1 MIYVEMLSLNTDKK
15 NLPIAVTMG
24 DPSGINSE
32 IILKAFN
39 KISNNKKIDFFII
52 CDPSWIKKSKKIFNI
67 NVPLNVISKEI
78 NIKQNKLNI
87 LPIKNKVFSNL
98 GHPDRRNNKAIM
110 ESLNTSINLAKNNK
124 VCGIVTLPIY
134 KKNLMESNSGFIG
147 HTEYLAEKDNSES
160 LMILMSKDLKV
171 ATITTHI
178 PISKVSK
185 SLTRKKIFEKI
196 KILHKS
202 LSRDFNIKNPKI
214 AVSSLN
220 PHSGEE
226 GSIGKEE
233 VKIIIPCIN
242 SFKEMG
248 MKIEGPLPADT
259 LFYKK
264 NLNKFDARIC
274 MFHDQAL
281 IPLKTID
288 FYGGINFTAGL
299 SFVRTSPDH
308 GTAFNLAGKNKANPK
323 SLIYAIKQ
331 ALIISKN
338 RKINE

>member
-1 MIYVEMLSLNTDKK
+1 MLSLNTDNK
-15 NLPIAVTMG
+15 NLPIAITMG

-32 IILKAFN
+32 IILKAFKQIN
-39 KISNNKKIDFFII
+39 NRKISFFII
-52 CDPSWIKKSKKIFNI
+52 CDPDWIKKSKKIFNI
-67 NVPLNVISKEI
+67 NIPINIISKKI
-78 NIKQNKLNI
+78 NIKKDKLNI
-87 LPIKNKVFSNL
+87 LPLKNKILFNL
-98 GHPDRRNNKAIM
+98 GQPSKKNNKAIF
-110 ESLNTSINLAKNNK
+110 ESLNTAINLAKNNK
-124 VCGIVTLPIY
+124 VSGIVTLPIY
-134 KKNLMESNSGFIG
+134 KKNLMENNSNFIG
-147 HTEYLAEKDNSES
+147 HTEYLAEKDGQDS

-185 SLTRKKIFEKI
+185 SLTRKKIAAKI
-196 KILHKS
+196 EILNKS
-202 LSRDFNIKNPKI
+202 LINDFNIKKPKI

-226 GSIGKEE
+226 GSIGTEE
-233 VKIIIPCIN
+233 TNTIKPCVN
-242 SFKEMG
+242 YFKDRG

-308 GTAFNLAGKNKANPK
+308 GTAFNLAGKNRANPK

-331 ALIISKN
+331 AFIISEN
-338 RKINE
+338 RKNK

>member
-1 MIYVEMLSLNTDKK
+1 MLSLNTDKK
-15 NLPIAVTMG
+15 NLPIAITMG

-32 IILKAFN
+32 IILKSFN
-39 KISNNKKIDFFII
+39 KISNNKEIDFFII
-52 CDPSWIKKSKKIFNI
+52 CDPNWIKKSKKIFNI
-67 NVPLNVISKEI
+67 DVPLNIISNEI

-98 GHPDRRNNKAIM
+98 GKPDKKNNKAIL
-110 ESLNTSINLAKNNK
+110 ESLNISINLAKKNK

-134 KKNLMESNSGFIG
+134 KKNIMEGSSGFIG
-147 HTEYLAEKDNSES
+147 HTEYLAEKDGSDS

-185 SLTRKKIFEKI
+185 SLTRKIISKKI
-196 KILHKS
+196 KILHES
-202 LSRDFNIKNPKI
+202 LRRDFHIKNPKI

-226 GSIGKEE
+226 GSIGEEE
-233 VKIIIPCIN
+233 VKIILPCIN
-242 SFKEMG
+242 NLKELG

-264 NLNKFDARIC
+264 NLKKFDARIC
-274 MFHDQAL
+274 MYHDQAL

-323 SLIYAIKQ
+323 SFIYAIRQ
-331 ALIISKN
+331 AFLISKN

>member
-1 MIYVEMLSLNTDKK
+1 MLSLNTDKK
-15 NLPIAVTMG
+15 NLPIAITMG

-32 IILKAFN
+32 IILKSFN
-39 KISNNKKIDFFII
+39 KISNNKEIDFFII
-52 CDPSWIKKSKKIFNI
+52 CDPNWIKKSKKIFNI
-67 NVPLNVISKEI
+67 DVPLNIISNEI
-78 NIKQNKLNI
+78 KIKQNKLNI

-98 GHPDRRNNKAIM
+98 GKPDKKNNKAIL
-110 ESLNTSINLAKNNK
+110 ESLNISINLAKKNK

-134 KKNLMESNSGFIG
+134 KKNIMEGSSGFIG
-147 HTEYLAEKDNSES
+147 HTEYLAEKDDSES

-185 SLTRKKIFEKI
+185 SLTRKIISKKI
-196 KILHKS
+196 KILHES
-202 LSRDFNIKNPKI
+202 LRRDFHIKNPKI

-233 VKIIIPCIN
+233 VKIILPCIN
-242 SFKEMG
+242 NLKELG

-264 NLNKFDARIC
+264 NLKKFDARIC
-274 MFHDQAL
+274 MYHDQAL

-323 SLIYAIKQ
+323 SFIYAIRQ
-331 ALIISKN
+331 AFLISKN

>member
-1 MIYVEMLSLNTDKK
+1 MLSLNTDKK

-32 IILKAFN
+32 ILLKSFN
-39 KISNNKKIDFFII
+39 KINNNKEINFFII
-52 CDPSWIKKSKKIFNI
+52 CDPNWVKKSKKIFNI
-67 NVPLNVISKEI
+67 NVPLNIISNEI

-87 LPIKNKVFSNL
+87 LPIKNRVSSNL
-98 GHPDRRNNKAIM
+98 GQPDKKNNKAIL
-110 ESLNTSINLAKNNK
+110 ESLNTSINLAKKNK

-134 KKNLMESNSGFIG
+134 KKNLMESNLGFTG

-178 PISKVSK
+178 PISKVPR
-185 SLTRKKIFEKI
+185 SLTRNKISKKI
-196 KILHKS
+196 KILYES
-202 LSRDFNIKNPKI
+202 LKRDFNIKNPKI

-233 VKIIIPCIN
+233 LKKIIPCIN
-242 SFKEMG
+242 NFKELG

-274 MFHDQAL
+274 MYHDQAL

-288 FYGGINFTAGL
+288 FYGGINYTAGL

-323 SLIYAIKQ
+323 SFIYAIKQ
-331 ALIISKN
+331 AFLISKN

>member
-1 MIYVEMLSLNTDKK
+1 MNTDKK
-15 NLPIAVTMG
+15 NLPIAITMG

-32 IILKAFN
+32 IILKSFN
-39 KISNNKKIDFFII
+39 KISNNKEIDFFII
-52 CDPSWIKKSKKIFNI
+52 CDPNWIKKSKKIFNI
-67 NVPLNVISKEI
+67 DVPLNIISNEI
-78 NIKQNKLNI
+78 KIKQNKLNI

-98 GHPDRRNNKAIM
+98 GKPDKKNNKAIL
-110 ESLNTSINLAKNNK
+110 ESLNISINLAKKNK

-134 KKNLMESNSGFIG
+134 KKNIMEGSSGFIG
-147 HTEYLAEKDNSES
+147 HTEYLAEKDDSES

-185 SLTRKKIFEKI
+185 SLTRKIISKKI
-196 KILHKS
+196 KILHES
-202 LSRDFNIKNPKI
+202 LRRDFHIKNPKI

-233 VKIIIPCIN
+233 VKIILPCIN
-242 SFKEMG
+242 NLKELG

-264 NLNKFDARIC
+264 NLKKFDARIC
-274 MFHDQAL
+274 MYHDQAL

-323 SLIYAIKQ
+323 SFIYAIRQ
-331 ALIISKN
+331 AFLISKN

>member
-1 MIYVEMLSLNTDKK
+1 MLSLNTDKK
-15 NLPIAVTMG
+15 NLPIAITMG

-32 IILKAFN
+32 IILKSFN
-39 KISNNKKIDFFII
+39 KISNNKEIDFFII
-52 CDPSWIKKSKKIFNI
+52 CDPDWIKKSKKIFNI
-67 NVPLNVISKEI
+67 DVPLNIISNEI
-78 NIKQNKLNI
+78 KIKQNKLNI

-98 GHPDRRNNKAIM
+98 GKPDKKNNKAIL
-110 ESLNTSINLAKNNK
+110 ESLNISINLAKKNK

-134 KKNLMESNSGFIG
+134 KKNIMEGSSGFIG
-147 HTEYLAEKDNSES
+147 HTEYLAEKDDSES

-185 SLTRKKIFEKI
+185 SLTRKIISKKI
-196 KILHKS
+196 KILHES
-202 LSRDFNIKNPKI
+202 LRRDFHIKNPKI

-233 VKIIIPCIN
+233 VKIILPCIN
-242 SFKEMG
+242 NLKELG

-264 NLNKFDARIC
+264 NLKKFDARIC
-274 MFHDQAL
+274 MYHDQAL

-323 SLIYAIKQ
+323 SFIYAIRQ
-331 ALIISKN
+331 AFLISKN

>member
-1 MIYVEMLSLNTDKK
+1 MLSLNTDKK
-15 NLPIAVTMG
+15 NLPIAITMG

-32 IILKAFN
+32 IILKSFN
-39 KISNNKKIDFFII
+39 KISNNKEIDFFII
-52 CDPSWIKKSKKIFNI
+52 CDPNWIKKSKKIFNI
-67 NVPLNVISKEI
+67 DVPLNIISNEI
-78 NIKQNKLNI
+78 KIKQNKLNI

-98 GHPDRRNNKAIM
+98 GKPDKKNNKAIL
-110 ESLNTSINLAKNNK
+110 ESLNISINLAKKNK

-134 KKNLMESNSGFIG
+134 KKNLMEGSSGFIG
-147 HTEYLAEKDNSES
+147 HTEYLAEKDGSES

-185 SLTRKKIFEKI
+185 SLTRKIISKKI
-196 KILHKS
+196 KILHES
-202 LSRDFNIKNPKI
+202 LRRDFHIKNPKI

-233 VKIIIPCIN
+233 VKIILPCIN
-242 SFKEMG
+242 NLKELG

-264 NLNKFDARIC
+264 NLKKFDARIC
-274 MFHDQAL
+274 MYHDQAL

-323 SLIYAIKQ
+323 SFIYAIRQ
-331 ALIISKN
+331 AFLISKN

>member
-1 MIYVEMLSLNTDKK
+1 MLSLNTDKK

-110 ESLNTSINLAKNNK
+110 ESLNTSIHLAKNNR

-185 SLTRKKIFEKI
+185 SLTRKK
-196 KILHKS
+196 
-202 LSRDFNIKNPKI
+202 
-214 AVSSLN
+214 
-220 PHSGEE
+220 
-226 GSIGKEE
+226 
-233 VKIIIPCIN
+233 
-242 SFKEMG
+242 
-248 MKIEGPLPADT
+248 
-259 LFYKK
+259 
-264 NLNKFDARIC
+264 
-274 MFHDQAL
+274 
-281 IPLKTID
+281 
-288 FYGGINFTAGL
+288 NF
-299 SFVRTSPDH
+299 S
-308 GTAFNLAGKNKANPK
+308 KNKNSSQK
-323 SLIYAIKQ
+323 SQKGF
-331 ALIISKN
+331 
-338 RKINE
+338 

>member
-1 MIYVEMLSLNTDKK
+1 MLSLNTDKK
-15 NLPIAVTMG
+15 NLPIAITMG

-32 IILKAFN
+32 IILKSFN
-39 KISNNKKIDFFII
+39 KISNNKEIDFFII
-52 CDPSWIKKSKKIFNI
+52 CDPNWIKKSKKIFNI
-67 NVPLNVISKEI
+67 DVPLNIISNEI
-78 NIKQNKLNI
+78 KIKQNKLNI

-98 GHPDRRNNKAIM
+98 GKPDKKNNKAIL
-110 ESLNTSINLAKNNK
+110 ESLNISINLAKKNK

-134 KKNLMESNSGFIG
+134 KKNIMEGSSGFIG
-147 HTEYLAEKDNSES
+147 HTEYLAEKDGSES

-185 SLTRKKIFEKI
+185 SLTRKIISKKI
-196 KILHKS
+196 KILHES
-202 LSRDFNIKNPKI
+202 LRRDFHIKNPKI

-226 GSIGKEE
+226 GSIGEEE
-233 VKIIIPCIN
+233 VKIILPCIN
-242 SFKEMG
+242 NLKELG

-264 NLNKFDARIC
+264 NLKKFDARIC
-274 MFHDQAL
+274 MYHDQAL

-323 SLIYAIKQ
+323 SFIYAIRQ
-331 ALIISKN
+331 AFLISKN

>member
-1 MIYVEMLSLNTDKK
+1 MLSLNTDNK
-15 NLPIAVTMG
+15 NLPIAITMG

-32 IILKAFN
+32 IILKAFKQMSDR
-39 KISNNKKIDFFII
+39 KISFFII
-52 CDPSWIKKSKKIFNI
+52 CDPDWIKKSKKIFNI

-185 SLTRKKIFEKI
+185 SLTRKKISEKI

-226 GSIGKEE
+226 GGIGKEE
-233 VKIIIPCIN
+233 VKIIIPCVN

>member
-15 NLPIAVTMG
+15 NLPIAITMG

-32 IILKAFN
+32 IILKSFN
-39 KISNNKKIDFFII
+39 KISNNKEIDFFII
-52 CDPSWIKKSKKIFNI
+52 CDPNWIKKSKKIFNI
-67 NVPLNVISKEI
+67 DVPLNIISNEI
-78 NIKQNKLNI
+78 KIKQNKLNI

-98 GHPDRRNNKAIM
+98 GKPDKKNNKAIL
-110 ESLNTSINLAKNNK
+110 ESLNISINLAKKNK

-134 KKNLMESNSGFIG
+134 KKNIMEGSSGFIG
-147 HTEYLAEKDNSES
+147 HTEYLAEKDDSES

-185 SLTRKKIFEKI
+185 SLTRKIISKKI
-196 KILHKS
+196 KILHES
-202 LSRDFNIKNPKI
+202 LRRDFHIKNPKI

-233 VKIIIPCIN
+233 VKIILPCIN
-242 SFKEMG
+242 NLKELG

-264 NLNKFDARIC
+264 NLKKFDARIC
-274 MFHDQAL
+274 MYHDQAL

-323 SLIYAIKQ
+323 SFIYAIRQ
-331 ALIISKN
+331 AFLISKN

>member
-1 MIYVEMLSLNTDKK
+1 MLSLNTDNK
-15 NLPIAVTMG
+15 NLPIAITMG

-32 IILKAFN
+32 IILKAFKQIN
-39 KISNNKKIDFFII
+39 NRKISFFII
-52 CDPSWIKKSKKIFNI
+52 CDPDWIKKSKKIFNI
-67 NVPLNVISKEI
+67 NIPINIISKKI
-78 NIKQNKLNI
+78 NIKKDKLNI
-87 LPIKNKVFSNL
+87 LPLKNKILFNL
-98 GHPDRRNNKAIM
+98 GQPSKKNNKAIF
-110 ESLNTSINLAKNNK
+110 ESLNTAINLAKNNK
-124 VCGIVTLPIY
+124 VSGIVTLPIY
-134 KKNLMESNSGFIG
+134 KKNLMENNSNFIG
-147 HTEYLAEKDNSES
+147 HTEYLAEKDGQDS

-185 SLTRKKIFEKI
+185 SLTRKKIAAKI
-196 KILHKS
+196 EILNKS
-202 LSRDFNIKNPKI
+202 LINDFNIKKPKI

-226 GSIGKEE
+226 GSIGEE
-233 VKIIIPCIN
+233 EINTIEPCVDY
-242 SFKEMG
+242 FKDMG

-274 MFHDQAL
+274 MYHDQAL

-308 GTAFNLAGKNKANPK
+308 GTAFNLAGKNRANPK

-331 ALIISKN
+331 AFIISEN
-338 RKINE
+338 RKNK

>member
-1 MIYVEMLSLNTDKK
+1 MLSLSTDKK
-15 NLPIAVTMG
+15 NLPIAITMG

-32 IILKAFN
+32 IILKSFN
-39 KISNNKKIDFFII
+39 KISNNKEIDFFII
-52 CDPSWIKKSKKIFNI
+52 CDPDWIKKSKKIFNI
-67 NVPLNVISKEI
+67 DVPLNIISNEI
-78 NIKQNKLNI
+78 KIKQNKLNI

-98 GHPDRRNNKAIM
+98 GKPDKKNNKAIL
-110 ESLNTSINLAKNNK
+110 ESLNISINLAKKNK

-134 KKNLMESNSGFIG
+134 KKNIMEGSSGFIG
-147 HTEYLAEKDNSES
+147 HTEYLAEKDDSES

-185 SLTRKKIFEKI
+185 SLTRKIISKKI
-196 KILHKS
+196 KILHES
-202 LSRDFNIKNPKI
+202 LRRDFHIKNPKI

-233 VKIIIPCIN
+233 VKIILPCIN
-242 SFKEMG
+242 NLKELG

-264 NLNKFDARIC
+264 NLKKFDARIC
-274 MFHDQAL
+274 MYHDQAL

-323 SLIYAIKQ
+323 SFIYAIRQ
-331 ALIISKN
+331 AFLISKN

>member
-1 MIYVEMLSLNTDKK
+1 MLSLSTDKK
-15 NLPIAVTMG
+15 NLPIAITMG

-32 IILKAFN
+32 IILKSFN
-39 KISNNKKIDFFII
+39 KISNNKEIDFFII
-52 CDPSWIKKSKKIFNI
+52 CDPNWIKKSKKIFNI
-67 NVPLNVISKEI
+67 DVPLNIISNEI
-78 NIKQNKLNI
+78 KIKQNKLNI

-98 GHPDRRNNKAIM
+98 GKPDKKNNKAIL
-110 ESLNTSINLAKNNK
+110 ESLNISINLAKKNK

-134 KKNLMESNSGFIG
+134 KKNLMEGSSGFIG
-147 HTEYLAEKDNSES
+147 HTEYLAEKDGSDS

-185 SLTRKKIFEKI
+185 SLTRKIISKKI
-196 KILHKS
+196 KILHES
-202 LSRDFNIKNPKI
+202 LRRDFHIKNPKI

-226 GSIGKEE
+226 GSIGEEE
-233 VKIIIPCIN
+233 VKIILPCIN
-242 SFKEMG
+242 NLKELG

-264 NLNKFDARIC
+264 NLKKFDARIC
-274 MFHDQAL
+274 MYHDQAL

-323 SLIYAIKQ
+323 SFIYAIRQ
-331 ALIISKN
+331 AFLISKN

>member
-1 MIYVEMLSLNTDKK
+1 MLSLNTDKK
-15 NLPIAVTMG
+15 NLPIAITMG

-32 IILKAFN
+32 IILKSFN
-39 KISNNKKIDFFII
+39 KISNNKEIDFFII
-52 CDPSWIKKSKKIFNI
+52 CDPNWIKKSKKIFNI
-67 NVPLNVISKEI
+67 DVPLNIISNEI
-78 NIKQNKLNI
+78 KIKQNKLNI

-98 GHPDRRNNKAIM
+98 GKPDKKNNKAIL
-110 ESLNTSINLAKNNK
+110 ESLNISINLAKKNK

-134 KKNLMESNSGFIG
+134 KKNIMEGSSGFIG
-147 HTEYLAEKDNSES
+147 HTEYLAEKDGSES

-185 SLTRKKIFEKI
+185 SLTRKIISKKI
-196 KILHKS
+196 KILHES
-202 LSRDFNIKNPKI
+202 LRRDFHIKNPKI

-233 VKIIIPCIN
+233 VKIILPCIN
-242 SFKEMG
+242 NLKELG

-264 NLNKFDARIC
+264 NLKKFDARIC
-274 MFHDQAL
+274 MYHDQAL

-323 SLIYAIKQ
+323 SFIYAIRQ
-331 ALIISKN
+331 AFLISKN

>member
-110 ESLNTSINLAKNNK
+110 ESLNTSINLAKNNR

-134 KKNLMESNSGFIG
+134 KKNLMESNSGFTG
-147 HTEYLAEKDNSES
+147 HTEYLAEDNSES

-185 SLTRKKIFEKI
+185 SLTRKKISEKI

-226 GSIGKEE
+226 GGIGKEE

-338 RKINE
+338 RNTYT

>member
-1 MIYVEMLSLNTDKK
+1 MLSLNTDNK
-15 NLPIAVTMG
+15 NLPIAITMG

-32 IILKAFN
+32 IILKAFKQISKR
-39 KISNNKKIDFFII
+39 KISFFII
-52 CDPSWIKKSKKIFNI
+52 CDPDWIKKSKKIFNI
-67 NVPLNVISKEI
+67 NIPINIISRKI
-78 NIKQNKLNI
+78 NIKKDKLNI
-87 LPIKNKVFSNL
+87 LPLKNKILFDL
-98 GHPDRRNNKAIM
+98 GKPNKKNNKAIL
-110 ESLNTSINLAKNNK
+110 ESLNTAINLAKNNE
-124 VCGIVTLPIY
+124 VSGIVTLPIY
-134 KKNLMESNSGFIG
+134 KKNLMENNSNFIG
-147 HTEYLAEKDNSES
+147 HTEYLAEKDGQDS
-160 LMILMSKDLKV
+160 LMILISKDLRV

-185 SLTRKKIFEKI
+185 SLTRKKISAKI
-196 KILHKS
+196 EILNNS
-202 LSRDFNIKNPKI
+202 LIKDFNIKKPKI
-214 AVSSLN
+214 AISSLN

-233 VKIIIPCIN
+233 INTIEPCVDY
-242 SFKEMG
+242 FKNIG

-274 MFHDQAL
+274 MYHDQAL

-308 GTAFNLAGKNKANPK
+308 GTAFNLAGKNRANPK
-323 SLIYAIKQ
+323 SLVNAIKQ
-331 ALIISKN
+331 AFIISEN
-338 RKINE
+338 RKNK

>member
-1 MIYVEMLSLNTDKK
+1 MFDLGQ
-15 NLPIAVTMG
+15 P
-24 DPSGINSE
+24 
-32 IILKAFN
+32 
-39 KISNNKKIDFFII
+39 NKK
-52 CDPSWIKKSKKIFNI
+52 
-67 NVPLNVISKEI
+67 
-78 NIKQNKLNI
+78 
-87 LPIKNKVFSNL
+87 
-98 GHPDRRNNKAIM
+98 NNKAIL
-110 ESLNTSINLAKNNK
+110 ESLNTAINLAKNNE
-124 VCGIVTLPIY
+124 VSGIVTLPIY
-134 KKNLMESNSGFIG
+134 KKNLMENKSNFIG
-147 HTEYLAEKDNSES
+147 HTEYLAEKDGQDS
-160 LMILMSKDLKV
+160 LMILISKDLRV

-185 SLTRKKIFEKI
+185 SLTRKKISTKI
-196 KILHKS
+196 EILNKS
-202 LSRDFNIKNPKI
+202 LIKDFNIKKPKI

-233 VKIIIPCIN
+233 INTIEPCVDY
-242 SFKEMG
+242 FKDMG

-274 MFHDQAL
+274 MYHDQAL

-308 GTAFNLAGKNKANPK
+308 GTAFNLAGKNRANPK
-323 SLIYAIKQ
+323 SLINAIKQ
-331 ALIISKN
+331 ALIISEN
-338 RKINE
+338 RKNI

>member
-1 MIYVEMLSLNTDKK
+1 MLSLNTDKK
-15 NLPIAVTMG
+15 NLPIAITMG

-32 IILKAFN
+32 IILKSFN
-39 KISNNKKIDFFII
+39 KISNNKEIDFFII
-52 CDPSWIKKSKKIFNI
+52 CDPNWIKKSKKIFNI
-67 NVPLNVISKEI
+67 DVPLNIISNGI

-98 GHPDRRNNKAIM
+98 GKPDKKNNKAIL
-110 ESLNTSINLAKNNK
+110 ESLNISINLAKKNK

-134 KKNLMESNSGFIG
+134 KKNIMEGSSGFIG
-147 HTEYLAEKDNSES
+147 HTEYLAEKDGSES

-185 SLTRKKIFEKI
+185 SLTRKIISKKI
-196 KILHKS
+196 KILHES
-202 LSRDFNIKNPKI
+202 LRRDFHIKNPKI

-233 VKIIIPCIN
+233 VKIILPCIN
-242 SFKEMG
+242 NLKELG

-264 NLNKFDARIC
+264 NLKKFDARIC
-274 MFHDQAL
+274 MYHDQAL

-323 SLIYAIKQ
+323 SFIYAIRQ
-331 ALIISKN
+331 AFLISKN

>member
-1 MIYVEMLSLNTDKK
+1 MLSLNTDKK
-15 NLPIAVTMG
+15 NLPIAITMG

-32 IILKAFN
+32 IILKSFN
-39 KISNNKKIDFFII
+39 KISNNKEIDFFII
-52 CDPSWIKKSKKIFNI
+52 CDPNWIKKSKKIFNI
-67 NVPLNVISKEI
+67 DVPLNIISNEI
-78 NIKQNKLNI
+78 KIKQNKLNI

-98 GHPDRRNNKAIM
+98 GKPDKKNNKAIL
-110 ESLNTSINLAKNNK
+110 ESLNISINLAKKNK

-134 KKNLMESNSGFIG
+134 KKNIMEGSSGFIG
-147 HTEYLAEKDNSES
+147 HTEYLAEKDGSDS

-185 SLTRKKIFEKI
+185 SLTRKIISKKI
-196 KILHKS
+196 KILHES
-202 LSRDFNIKNPKI
+202 LRRDFHIKNPKI

-226 GSIGKEE
+226 GSIGEEE
-233 VKIIIPCIN
+233 VKIILPCIN
-242 SFKEMG
+242 NLKELG

-264 NLNKFDARIC
+264 NLKKFDARIC
-274 MFHDQAL
+274 MYHDQAL

-323 SLIYAIKQ
+323 SFIYAIRQ
-331 ALIISKN
+331 AFLISKN

>member
-1 MIYVEMLSLNTDKK
+1 MGKPDKK
-15 NLPIAVTMG
+15 
-24 DPSGINSE
+24 
-32 IILKAFN
+32 
-39 KISNNKKIDFFII
+39 
-52 CDPSWIKKSKKIFNI
+52 
-67 NVPLNVISKEI
+67 
-78 NIKQNKLNI
+78 
-87 LPIKNKVFSNL
+87 
-98 GHPDRRNNKAIM
+98 NNKAIL
-110 ESLNTSINLAKNNK
+110 ESLNISINLAKKNK

-134 KKNLMESNSGFIG
+134 KKNIMEGSSGFIG
-147 HTEYLAEKDNSES
+147 HTEYLAEKDGSES

-185 SLTRKKIFEKI
+185 SLTRKIISKKI
-196 KILHKS
+196 KILHES
-202 LSRDFNIKNPKI
+202 LRRDFHIKNPKI

-233 VKIIIPCIN
+233 VKIILPCIN
-242 SFKEMG
+242 NLKELG

-264 NLNKFDARIC
+264 NLKKFDARIC
-274 MFHDQAL
+274 MYHDQAL

-323 SLIYAIKQ
+323 SFIYAIRQ
-331 ALIISKN
+331 AFLISKN

>member
-1 MIYVEMLSLNTDKK
+1 MLSLNTDKK
-15 NLPIAVTMG
+15 NLPIAITMG

-32 IILKAFN
+32 IILKSFN
-39 KISNNKKIDFFII
+39 KISNNKEIDFFII
-52 CDPSWIKKSKKIFNI
+52 CDPNWIKKSKKIFNI
-67 NVPLNVISKEI
+67 NVPLNIISNEI

-98 GHPDRRNNKAIM
+98 GEPNKKNNKAIL

-134 KKNLMESNSGFIG
+134 KKNLMQDRSGFIG
-147 HTEYLAEKDNSES
+147 HTEYLAEKEGSES

-185 SLTRKKIFEKI
+185 SLTRKKISEKI
-196 KILHKS
+196 TILHNS
-202 LSRDFNIKNPKI
+202 LIRDFNIKNPKI

-226 GSIGKEE
+226 GSIGNEE
-233 VKIIIPCIN
+233 VKTIVPCIN
-242 SFKEMG
+242 NLKKMG

-264 NLNKFDARIC
+264 SLNKFDARIC
-274 MFHDQAL
+274 MYHDQAL
-281 IPLKTID
+281 IPLKTLD
-288 FYGGINFTAGL
+288 FYGGINYTAGL

-323 SLIYAIKQ
+323 SFIYAINQ
-331 ALIISKN
+331 AFIISKN

>member
-1 MIYVEMLSLNTDKK
+1 MLSLNTDKK
-15 NLPIAVTMG
+15 NLPIAITMG

-32 IILKAFN
+32 IILKSFN
-39 KISNNKKIDFFII
+39 KISNNKEIDFFII

-67 NVPLNVISKEI
+67 NVPLNIISNGI

-98 GHPDRRNNKAIM
+98 GEPNKKNNKAIM

-134 KKNLMESNSGFIG
+134 KKNLMQDRSGFIG
-147 HTEYLAEKDNSES
+147 HTEYLAEKDGSES

-185 SLTRKKIFEKI
+185 SLTRKKISEKI
-196 KILHKS
+196 TILHKS
-202 LSRDFNIKNPKI
+202 LRRDFNIKNPKI

-226 GSIGKEE
+226 GSIGNEE
-233 VKIIIPCIN
+233 VKTIVPCIN
-242 SFKEMG
+242 NLKKMG

-264 NLNKFDARIC
+264 SLNKFDARIC
-274 MFHDQAL
+274 MYHDQAL

-288 FYGGINFTAGL
+288 FYGGINYTAGL

-323 SLIYAIKQ
+323 SFIYAIKQ
-331 ALIISKN
+331 AFLISKN